1 MKCSR
6 TFACQ
11 CVLTLSFNVTLAGS
25 ARSQTQ
31 ARPPLS
37 KDQIRVVTNEV
48 ISPVT
53 VTDTS
58 GEFVLDLAQKDF
70 HVFDDGVEQTIEQWD
85 LGGDP
90 LAVAL
95 LIDTS
100 TRLHA
105 MEPTIHRMGSIFTET
120 VMALDGQAAVITYD
134 STVDVRQPFTQDHD
148 AVQKAIAETKFE
160 VPEMKSYDAMATA
173 VELLKAQPTTRRRI
187 MLIVGESQDSGSK
200 ANLGQIVR
208 DAEHA
213 NIAIYAVG
221 PSSIAADLRGSNK
234 GVAPLKLPATPRIET
249 VPPVDTDPL
258 GRPIPVYDWMTPAMW
273 LLQRGTNEVKNH
285 AARGRRRSDR
295 RNSLSCFSR
304 FHHPGRTR
312 QDRRRTPRAVHHRL
326 LAERRACARI
336 PRDHGDGFP
345 TQGFHS
351 DAAGLL
357 PRANSKLSEN
367 RKSSLAKARNRRRS
381 SGRN

>member
-1 MKCSR
+1 MKRHR

-11 CVLTLSFNVTLAGS
+11 CVLTLSFNAALASS

-31 ARPPLS
+31 ARPPLP

-53 VTDTS
+53 VTDAS

-100 TRLHA
+100 THLHA
-105 MEPTIHRMGSIFTET
+105 VEPAIHRMGSIFTET
-120 VMALDGQAAVITYD
+120 VMALDGEAAVITYD

-160 VPEMKSYDAMATA
+160 VPEMKLYDAMAAA

-187 MLIVGESQDSGSK
+187 MLILGESHDSESK

-249 VPPVDTDPL
+249 VPPADRDPM
-258 GRPIPVYDWMTPAMW
+258 GRPIYDWMTPAMW
-273 LLQRGTNEVKNH
+273 LLQRGTNEIKNH
-285 AARGRRRSDR
+285 QLEVAAAATGGIHYRAFRDSTIRGALDR
-295 RNSLSCFSR
+295 IGGELHAQYIIGYRPSAERAPGFHAITVTISR
-304 FHHPGRTR
+304 PKVSIRTR
-312 QDRRRTPRAVHHRL
+312 PGYY
-326 LAERRACARI
+326 LA
-336 PRDHGDGFP
+336 P
-345 TQGFHS
+345 TT
-351 DAAGLL
+351 
-357 PRANSKLSEN
+357 N
-367 RKSSLAKARNRRRS
+367 
-381 SGRN
+381 

>member
-1 MKCSR
+1 MKSSR

-11 CVLTLSFNVTLAGS
+11 CVLMLSFNAALPSS

-58 GEFVLDLAQKDF
+58 GEFVLDLARKDF

-100 TRLHA
+100 THLHA

-120 VMALDGQAAVITYD
+120 VMALDGEAAVITYD
-134 STVDVRQPFTQDHD
+134 STVDVRQPFTEDHD

-160 VPEMKSYDAMATA
+160 VPEMKLYDAMAAA
-173 VELLKAQPTTRRRI
+173 VELLKAQPTKRRRI
-187 MLIVGESQDSGSK
+187 MLILGESQDSGSK

-234 GVAPLKLPATPRIET
+234 GVAPLKLPGTPRIET

-273 LLQRGTNEVKNH
+273 LLQRGTNEIKNH
-285 AARGRRRSDR
+285 QLEVAAAATGGIHYRAFRDSTIRGALDR
-295 RNSLSCFSR
+295 IGGELHAQYIIGYRPSAERAPGFHAITVTISR
-304 FHHPGRTR
+304 PKVSIRTR
-312 QDRRRTPRAVHHRL
+312 PGYY
-326 LAERRACARI
+326 LA
-336 PRDHGDGFP
+336 P
-345 TQGFHS
+345 T
-351 DAAGLL
+351 
-357 PRANSKLSEN
+357 AN
-367 RKSSLAKARNRRRS
+367 
-381 SGRN
+381 